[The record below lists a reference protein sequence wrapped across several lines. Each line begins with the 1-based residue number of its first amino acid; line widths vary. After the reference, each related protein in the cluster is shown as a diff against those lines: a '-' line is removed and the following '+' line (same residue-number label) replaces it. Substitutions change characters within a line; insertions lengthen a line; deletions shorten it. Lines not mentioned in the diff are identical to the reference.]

1 MTGSADGP
9 ETIASVSAKLDRVLA
24 QLTTVNNRLDAH
36 DRRIART
43 KKFQAGGDNTETGG
57 DVSPK
62 SSHRRPG
69 GGGGGGGGGGDGGD
83 GFGGAYRDR
92 CYRDRGD
99 WRHNSCFH
107 NG

>member
-9 ETIASVSAKLDRVLA
+9 ETIATVLAKLDRVLA

-43 KKFQAGGDNTETGG
+43 EKFQAGGNDTETGG
-57 DVSPK
+57 DFSPK
-62 SSHRRPG
+62 GSHRRPG
-69 GGGGGGGGGGDGGD
+69 GGGRGGGGGGDDDGD

-92 CYRDRGD
+92 SYRDRGD
-99 WRHNSCFH
+99 WRQP
-107 NG
+107 